1 MTTPLPSGASSD
13 PLTLYWGGSSSS
25 CLPVSR
31 PLIQAGT
38 AQAGGSRLSPESPF
52 RAEVPAGRGFPKL
65 PWSFR
70 STSCAAVHLPRGA
83 VVRVST
89 LRERCITQQNYVPR
103 SVGSWPSLVYA
114 LLCGGS
120 RYKRGF
126 TVRQLVRT
134 IFTDHYRWLRSPPT
148 SLLRRTTLDQPC
160 LNLGSVLVLRV
171 FLLSIGWVH
180 IRVLFPLG
188 PV

>member
-1 MTTPLPSGASSD
+1 M
-13 PLTLYWGGSSSS
+13 
-25 CLPVSR
+25 
-31 PLIQAGT
+31 
-38 AQAGGSRLSPESPF
+38 
-52 RAEVPAGRGFPKL
+52 RARERE
-65 PWSFR
+65 
-70 STSCAAVHLPRGA
+70 
-83 VVRVST
+83 
-89 LRERCITQQNYVPR
+89 RERCITQQNYVPR

-160 LNLGSVLVLRV
+160 LNLGSVLVLWGVPTVYWMGAHQSPLPVRTGLSLWKAAAAGV
-171 FLLSIGWVH
+171 SVPASFGKVPSADTAQLLQGA
-180 IRVLFPLG
+180 
-188 PV
+188 